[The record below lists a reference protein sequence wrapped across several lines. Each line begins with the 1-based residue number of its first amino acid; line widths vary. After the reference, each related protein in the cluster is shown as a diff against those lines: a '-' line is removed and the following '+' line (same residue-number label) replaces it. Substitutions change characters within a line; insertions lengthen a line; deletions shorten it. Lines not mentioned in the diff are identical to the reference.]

1 MVSAMSGNLWMLV
14 LAYYGL
20 AIVSAVVPWV
30 NAELL
35 MLSASPLAG
44 SGLEICALVLA
55 VSAGQMTGKAAAYWV
70 SRRSAPAHPPR
81 LRRAIE
87 RWRDRFERRPSS
99 ALVITFVS
107 ALVGVPPLFVVS
119 IAAGALR
126 VAFGRFMAVGSAGRL
141 LHFAL
146 VAFAAEWLGRPS

>member
-1 MVSAMSGNLWMLV
+1 MSANLWTLV

-30 NAELL
+30 NGELL

-44 SGLEICALVLA
+44 SRLEICALVLA
-55 VSAGQMTGKAAAYWV
+55 VSAGQMTGKAAAYWA
-70 SRRSAPAHPPR
+70 SRRSAPSHPLR
-81 LRRAIE
+81 LRHAIE
-87 RWRDRFERRPSS
+87 RWRVRFEQRPSS

-119 IAAGALR
+119 IAAGALK
-126 VAFGRFMAVGSAGRL
+126 VTFGRFMAVGSAGRL

-146 VAFAAEWLGRPS
+146 VALAAEWVGGSS